1 MENKTLSN
9 LIEAYATYKEIESN
23 AKKSCDSYNSQI
35 KAEMNSAKLSDFD
48 TGEYTAVL
56 STVSKESIDEDL
68 LVEYAKTLGIRGIVK
83 KKEYVDMDM
92 LEKAIYAGKITQEQ
106 LMEIGKCKII
116 KSYQKLVVKKNKKK
130 KEA

>member
-48 TGEYTAVL
+48 TGEY
-56 STVSKESIDEDL
+56 
-68 LVEYAKTLGIRGIVK
+68 
-83 KKEYVDMDM
+83 M

-130 KEA
+130 KEE